1 MLKYVGVCLSLFV
14 FGSTILTALRAS
26 LSSTHPPDSAVTG
39 YAVEGALF
47 IPVHLS
53 IASSVESVNSLSTET
68 VEGMYDDLS
77 CVCVGTNIFAFEHRP
92 EIVRM
97 QHMCSTHNSMHLLTN
112 PWKPAV
118 SGQMSVANT
127 QLGLCC
133 SPQADAQ
140 LYLIL
145 SNPVSGSRSAL
156 LITACIYLHA
166 PWKPALSGE
175 TSITNTQ

>member
-1 MLKYVGVCLSLFV
+1 MKYVGVCLSLFV

-39 YAVEGALF
+39 YAVEGVLF

-77 CVCVGTNIFAFEHRP
+77 CVCVGTNILAFEHRP

-97 QHMCSTHNSMHLLTN
+97 QHMCVPLRTACIYLQTPENQ
-112 PWKPAV
+112 P
-118 SGQMSVANT
+118 SVDKCQLQTT

-166 PWKPALSGE
+166 P
-175 TSITNTQ
+175 